1 MRAIARTIRFAVVV
15 AVGLLALSLIVS
27 LTAANTVPA
36 SRAGDSS
43 RAADPNDLKPS
54 ACAGITVTAKL
65 TGAGA
70 INGSNAAEL
79 ITGSAGVD
87 TITARNGDD
96 CLLGGAGDDSLN
108 GGAGTDVCIGG
119 AGTNTFAQCETTL

>member
-1 MRAIARTIRFAVVV
+1 MRVLARAIRFAVVG
-15 AVGLLALSLIVS
+15 ALGLLALSLVVS

-43 RAADPNDLKPS
+43 RAAGPNDLKPS
-54 ACAGITVTAKL
+54 ACSAITLTATVT
-65 TGAGA
+65 GSGA
-70 INGSNAAEL
+70 INGSVAAEL
-79 ITGSAGVD
+79 VTGSAGVD

-96 CLLGGAGDDSLN
+96 CVLGGAGDDSLN

-119 AGTNTFAQCETTL
+119 AGTNTFAQCETQI

>member
-1 MRAIARTIRFAVVV
+1 MRATLRALRLTVAFSLGVLVV
-15 AVGLLALSLIVS
+15 ASVLSV
-27 LTAANTVPA
+27 TAANTVPA

-43 RAADPNDLKPS
+43 RTAGANDLKPS
-54 ACAGITVTAKL
+54 ACSAITLTATF

-70 INGSNAAEL
+70 INATNADEL
-79 ITGSAGVD
+79 VTGSAGVD

-96 CLLGGAGDDSLN
+96 CVLGGAGNDSLN

-119 AGTNTFAQCETTL
+119 AGTNTFAQCETQL